1 MYVCKCKILY
11 FNNGSCIDVGEVEV
25 NSIGLCGH
33 CQFYLMFCK
42 YISYKSNCSFSFLDI
57 NTKSKKLLNYIKTSQ
72 VWTIDFNHAYNVC
85 LDACNPRVWRP
96 VWPGPTMYNNE
107 TLVNNASRVE

>member
-1 MYVCKCKILY
+1 
-11 FNNGSCIDVGEVEV
+11 
-25 NSIGLCGH
+25 
-33 CQFYLMFCK
+33 MFCK

-85 LDACNPRVWRP
+85 LDACNPPHGGLCGLAQLCVIRK
-96 VWPGPTMYNNE
+96 
-107 TLVNNASRVE
+107 L